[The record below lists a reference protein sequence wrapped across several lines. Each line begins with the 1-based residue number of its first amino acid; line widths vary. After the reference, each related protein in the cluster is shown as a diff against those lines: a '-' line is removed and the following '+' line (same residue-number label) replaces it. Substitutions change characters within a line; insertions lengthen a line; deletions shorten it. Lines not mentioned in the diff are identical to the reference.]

1 MGKLDGKTAI
11 VTGASRGIGK
21 AIAELFA
28 AEGANVA
35 CVARTVNEG
44 DSRAP
49 GALTTTLDGIRAA
62 GGEARMVVANI
73 GEEEECLRLVEE
85 TRAAYG
91 PIDILVN
98 NAVTNFA
105 HPGLRVPFE
114 ALADRLCGEHPRAVH
129 PRARDDSGHAGAGRR
144 RDREHLLGCRDRAR
158 PRPLRVDR
166 LGRHGRPLR
175 LDEGGAG
182 ALHAGPRGGAVG

>member
-1 MGKLDGKTAI
+1 MGRAEGKTVI

-49 GALTTTLDGIRAA
+49 GALTTTLEGIRAA

-91 PIDILVN
+91 RSTSSSTTRSRTSRIRCPS
-98 NAVTNFA
+98 FR
-105 HPGLRVPFE
+105 P
-114 ALADRLCGEHPRAVH
+114 
-129 PRARDDSGHAGAGRR
+129 SAG
-144 RDREHLLGCRDRAR
+144 
-158 PRPLRVDR
+158 
-166 LGRHGRPLR
+166 
-175 LDEGGAG
+175 
-182 ALHAGPRGGAVG
+182 